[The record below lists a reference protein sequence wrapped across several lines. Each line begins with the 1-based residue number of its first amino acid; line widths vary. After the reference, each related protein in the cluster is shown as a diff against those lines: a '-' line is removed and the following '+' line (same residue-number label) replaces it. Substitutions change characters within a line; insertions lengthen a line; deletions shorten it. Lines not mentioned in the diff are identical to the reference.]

1 MDDNYGVAFVTVEA
15 ALELLRHLPANHGAK
30 VLLGIRKVRQA
41 QAQLA
46 PPVLRVERPPSP
58 APIVEGNA
66 SEPRGRLSDYLDFN
80 MKQVMKL
87 GTVGYCVF
95 RGVASPEELARGLE
109 LFWDDSE
116 ALGTGIKRD
125 DPSTHVNKAWPV
137 SAHGLAQLAGW
148 GLFPSACYFR
158 LLTERTWR
166 KMFGDE
172 DVIAS
177 FDCMSICPGKFQ
189 DNVYPTC
196 FDKEFLPDVQMPKWL
211 HLDQANRKPEVLR
224 HLQGALAITRLGAAE
239 QKTVLV
245 VPRRGE
251 TIQSFRDRYL
261 AAFPTDPNE
270 GKSLDAERGEW
281 LKHTIEQKRWLIANG
296 RVVAPKLEPGDMLV
310 WSSGVSHASAPG
322 PLPPDQTERGMR
334 ITSFVSA
341 IPKALCSEADIKKRQ
356 EILELGRT
364 SGHRVLEPSL
374 KITKDADGKPVYN
387 ESTTR
392 FRQCVFDRKGRIYP
406 GGGDDNLPEYK
417 TDRVLGGFAEPG
429 DCPLKQG
436 MARFCG
442 GY

>member
-1 MDDNYGVAFVTVEA
+1 MSGRLRADQMLARAETETGLSDYGDPTLPQRFGLVVDHLNTLAMDEA
-15 ALELLRHLPANHGAK
+15 GCRRAEDVCH
-30 VLLGIRKVRQA
+30 VLLTSRLQFFEDRNRYPIADEV
-41 QAQLA
+41 
-46 PPVLRVERPPSP
+46 VERPMFVTGEPRSGTTLMHALMSVDPDARALRFWEVMYPSP
-58 APIVEGNA
+58 P
-66 SEPRGRLSDYLDFN
+66 P
-80 MKQVMKL
+80 
-87 GTVGYCVF
+87 
-95 RGVASPEELARGLE
+95 
-109 LFWDDSE
+109 
-116 ALGTGIKRD
+116 GIADAD
-125 DPSTHVNKAWPV
+125 DPRRAR
-137 SAHGLAQLAGW
+137 A
-148 GLFPSACYFR
+148 
-158 LLTERTWR
+158 
-166 KMFGDE
+166 DE
-172 DVIAS
+172 DWREI
-177 FDCMSICPGKFQ
+177 
-189 DNVYPTC
+189 N
-196 FDKEFLPDVQMPKWL
+196 VQMPKWL

-224 HLQGALAITRLGAAE
+224 HLQGALAITRLGEAE

-251 TIQSFRDRYL
+251 SIQSFRDRYL

-281 LKHTIEQKRWLIANG
+281 LKHTIEQKRWLLANG

-374 KITKDADGKPVYN
+374 KITKDADGKPVYH

-392 FRQCVFDRKGRIYP
+392 FRQCVFDKKGRIYP
-406 GGGDDNLPEYK
+406 GGGDDELPEYK
-417 TDRVLGGFAEPG
+417 TDRVLSGFAEPG